1 MKHLKIIV
9 EKHCDGF
16 VSYPIGINGIV
27 IGQGNTYEEAL
38 EDVKSA
44 LHFHVETFG
53 KEIIEVESS
62 ILEAFIADTA
72 VDL

>member
-1 MKHLKIIV
+1 M
-9 EKHCDGF
+9 GF
-16 VSYPIGINGIV
+16 HALFSH
-27 IGQGNTYEEAL
+27 EEAL

-44 LHFHVETFG
+44 IHFHIETFG

-62 ILEAFIADTA
+62 IIEAFIAETA